1 MEVRIKILF
10 TTICHTD
17 LTAWQGQGHQ
27 RVRFDALILGFS
39 AMKLPGL
46 GIGCA
51 SRDSSITKNASH
63 PPNGVV
69 PWSQNSRIKFWRH
82 QREESIATFCKRMH
96 EWSRGFGR
104 GLGFGRGGGRGRGFS
119 RDSSNDE
126 NSFPTSGAPYNQV
139 SLEGN
144 AWKSSERR
152 GYGGPRGPYRG
163 GGGRHGGFS
172 NGETGEAK
180 EGRPRRAFDRRS
192 GIG

>member
-1 MEVRIKILF
+1 MAGRVVVANGNLNPNNTRGKTITCKAAVAYGPGEPFVVERVLVHPPQKMEVRIKILF

-96 EWSRGFGR
+96 EWS
-104 GLGFGRGGGRGRGFS
+104 
-119 RDSSNDE
+119 
-126 NSFPTSGAPYNQV
+126 
-139 SLEGN
+139 
-144 AWKSSERR
+144 
-152 GYGGPRGPYRG
+152 
-163 GGGRHGGFS
+163 
-172 NGETGEAK
+172 GEV
-180 EGRPRRAFDRRS
+180 R
-192 GIG
+192 